1 MLPMN
6 FLRLIH
12 HPRAAMVLLRVSL
25 ALLMLFH
32 GWAKITQGI
41 GGVESMVLKVGL
53 PGWVAYGVYIG
64 EVLAPLL
71 MLVGLWVVPAAI
83 VMAISMVFAL
93 VLAHTGHFLNL
104 SASGGWALEL
114 QAFFLIC
121 SIVVAMGYS
130 KSK

>member
-1 MLPMN
+1 
-6 FLRLIH
+6 
-12 HPRAAMVLLRVSL
+12 MVLLRVAL

-32 GWAKITQGI
+32 GWAKITKGI
-41 GGVESMVLKVGL
+41 GGVESLVLKMGL

-71 MLVGLWVVPAAI
+71 MLVGLWVVPAAL
-83 VMAISMVFAL
+83 VMALSMVFAL

-104 SASGGWALEL
+104 NASGGWALEL